1 MYQDRCLSCLET
13 VARMRTRSRTNMFA
27 SRGYYVEDLV
37 WDYTNPIKLDGGIKS
52 ISQTN
57 LEYPDEQSVITDDI
71 GFPVEA
77 GRRRPDNIRR
87 ARFARSSVDSEG
99 FIKGVTGRSA
109 FGAHDCHHTSTKV
122 KFHKENL
129 TLRHQKYGDYGN
141 PIWEVLYDRTIR
153 FNDGLE
159 FIGYQNGS
167 LLSIMDSH
175 SVDFGVPYL
184 NHDWFALVD
193 QFNESCDQYTRSGF
207 LVGEPMVEH
216 EIFALALK
224 SVLNPSNA
232 IRNFLKATKSIKKY
246 RKMRLGH
253 VAHDL
258 AKKSSNQYLAYTFG
272 IKPAIDDV
280 VDAVKAHSRVSARLR
295 YLRRNAGLFVPIRA
309 KKELLSN
316 CDYEYP
322 KPVAGADDYI
332 KWCTD
337 KHSSIGVVS
346 ALGKV
351 RSDLSHA
358 SDWAAYLQYFGI
370 NKVVGLA
377 WELIPFSF
385 VLDWFTNVQERL
397 NTLTRLHTGG
407 PFVEFRNICHSV
419 KLTHQETLVYVP
431 GRDASFGGTCISPS
445 SATPLATRTVVDY
458 QRSVGLP
465 NTSGV
470 VDFTALGLFHAITG
484 TALILQRT

>member
-1 MYQDRCLSCLET
+1 
-13 VARMRTRSRTNMFA
+13 MRTRSKTSLFA

-52 ISQTN
+52 ISNTN
-57 LEYPDEQSVITDDI
+57 LVYPDEVSVISDDI
-71 GFPVEA
+71 GFPSEA
-77 GRRRPDNIRR
+77 GRRPERIRR
-87 ARFARSSVDSEG
+87 GRFMRPPVDSEG
-99 FIKGVTGRSA
+99 YTPGVTGKSV
-109 FGAHDCHHTSTKV
+109 FGAKECHHTSTKV
-122 KFHKENL
+122 KFHRKDL
-129 TLRHQKYGDYGN
+129 TLRHQKYGDFGN

-159 FIGYQNGS
+159 FIGYQNGT

-175 SVDFGVPYL
+175 SVDFVSPYL

-207 LVGEPMVEH
+207 LVGEPMIEH
-216 EIFALALK
+216 EIFTLALK
-224 SVLNPSNA
+224 SVINPSSA
-232 IRNFLKATKSIKKY
+232 IKNLLKATRSIKKY
-246 RKMRLGH
+246 RKMSLGR

-258 AKKSSNQYLAYTFG
+258 AKGSSNKYLTYTFG
-272 IKPAIDDV
+272 IKPAIDDI
-280 VDAVKAHSRVSARLR
+280 VDTIDAHSKVSARLR

-322 KPVAGADDYI
+322 SPVAGADDYI
-332 KWCTD
+332 KWVTD
-337 KHSSIGVVS
+337 KHSSTGVIS

-385 VLDWFTNVQERL
+385 VVDWFTNAQERL
-397 NTLTRLHTGG
+397 NSLTRLHIGG

-445 SATPLATRTVVDY
+445 STTPLATRTVVDY
-458 QRSVGLP
+458 QRNVGLP
-465 NTSGV
+465 DTSGV
-470 VDFTALGLFHAITG
+470 IDFTGLGLFHAITG
-484 TALILQRT
+484 TALIIQQT